1 MIVVVQ
7 IIPVI
12 MNDPVLKVD
21 FLVREILPLQDDRLV
36 RSYPGGEAG
45 NRNRMALPTN
55 VAT

>member
-21 FLVREILPLQDDRLV
+21 FLVREILPLQGDRLV